1 MRLDLNRILKLQIR
15 GKLAIAFAGLSIL
28 PVLVV
33 GFLGISS
40 NVKSM
45 RQMAF
50 ETLGHD
56 LLSIKER
63 LGSFFQGMEDNLH
76 FLTSSSSF
84 DHVLEALRN
93 EDKGELQAAIA
104 EFMPELEAFAG
115 LRNTVYQ
122 IKFIHRDGDEVFG
135 LERWEDGYRR
145 LSDNEL
151 NQKGTQFYLYL
162 ARQIPPNSATFI
174 PVELQRRGTS
184 RLLPAVS
191 TIYPVYRPDLVGILV
206 CQIYAEAFFGIVEQ
220 EPPHGPPGTVMLV
233 NAEGYYLYH
242 SEKKK
247 DWNRLLASK
256 ETANLVADYGTQLA
270 DTILASAADGF
281 HETRRQMVAHSP
293 LFERHSG
300 MGSVYTILKSVPR
313 EEFFAPVQRFK
324 GVFVGLLA
332 LFLLGSL
339 FLSYVAT
346 QQFTRPVQ
354 KLRQEAEV
362 IAGGDYHSRVDVHT
376 YDEIEDLAHQ
386 FNIMAQSLE
395 KREEQIARHRDEL
408 ERKVR
413 LRTRELEDE
422 KDKLQAILDNVPS
435 GFILL
440 DRDFR
445 IQSAS
450 AALQAITGKPVGDL
464 VGHPCYQVVGDGDW
478 CSNCPSRR
486 VFGSGKMETQVVQ
499 RVEKDGKE
507 RYLEHVSVPLTKN
520 GQVESVLEII
530 TDITERKRLQDQLV
544 RSERLAATGEIA
556 AVIAHEMR
564 NSVTSVR
571 MILQL
576 LSENRNLADTDRESL
591 DVALDSL
598 GRMER
603 VVRDLLDL
611 GRPTRL
617 ERRPEDCNEIL
628 RSSIT
633 FATHQMGLP
642 ETTLRIDLDPSLP
655 TVMLD
660 RDRIKEAMVN
670 LILNASQATE
680 GGGTIAI
687 RSRRLVLNRELRD
700 LGEMGDSSGE
710 AAELGIQEIVL
721 PKGSEVLQIDVSDTG
736 RGIPPE
742 HLGRVFDP
750 FFTTKVNGT
759 GLGLSFVKRVVNQH
773 GGIVTA
779 SSQVGKGSRFT
790 VFIPVE
796 NERENR

>member
-1 MRLDLNRILKLQIR
+1 MRFDLNRVLKLQIR

-40 NVKSM
+40 NVRSM

-50 ETLGHD
+50 ETLDRD

-84 DHVLEALRN
+84 DRVLEALQVQDD
-93 EDKGELQAAIA
+93 EQLQTAISEL
-104 EFMPELEAFAG
+104 MPELKAFAS

-135 LERWEDGYRR
+135 LERRQDAFER
-145 LSDNEL
+145 LSQDEL

-162 ARQIPPNSATFI
+162 AGQIPPNRATFI
-174 PVELQRRGTS
+174 PVELQRSGTS
-184 RLLPAVS
+184 ELLPAVS
-191 TIYPVYRPDLVGILV
+191 CIYPLHHNDLAGILV
-206 CQIYAEAFFGIVEQ
+206 CQIYAEAFFGIAEQ
-220 EPPHGPPGTVMLV
+220 ETPHGPPGTVMLV

-256 ETANLVADYGTQLA
+256 ETANLGADYGEGLA
-270 DTILASAADGF
+270 TTILNSSTDGF
-281 HETRRQMVAHSP
+281 HEIRRQMVAHSP

-300 MGSVYTILKSVPR
+300 MGSAYAILKSVPR
-313 EEFFAPVQRFK
+313 EEFFAPLQKFK

-332 LFLLGSL
+332 VFLLGSL
-339 FLSYVAT
+339 VLSYAAT

-362 IAGGDYHSRVDVHT
+362 IARGDYHSRVDVHT

-386 FNIMAQSLE
+386 FNVMAQSLE
-395 KREEQIARHRDEL
+395 QREEQLARYHDEL
-408 ERKVR
+408 EQKVR
-413 LRTRELEDE
+413 LRTSELANE

-440 DRDFR
+440 DKDYR
-445 IQSAS
+445 IQTAS
-450 AALQAITGKPVGDL
+450 AALESITGRPVEAL
-464 VGHPCYQVVGDGDW
+464 VGKPCYEVVGKGEW
-478 CSNCPSRR
+478 CSNCPTGR
-486 VFGSGKMETQVVQ
+486 VFGSGRMETEMIP
-499 RVEKDGKE
+499 RVGKDGRE
-507 RYLEHVSVPLTKN
+507 RFLEHVSVPLIKN

-530 TDITERKRLQDQLV
+530 TDVTERKRLQDQLV

-576 LSENRNLADTDRESL
+576 LSENKNLVDTDRDSL

-603 VVRDLLDL
+603 VVKDLLDL

-617 ERRPEDCNEIL
+617 NRRPEDCNEIL
-628 RSSIT
+628 RSSIE
-633 FATHQMGLP
+633 FARHQMGLG
-642 ETTLRIDLDPSLP
+642 ETTLEIDLDPALP
-655 TVMLD
+655 LLMMD
-660 RDRIKEAMVN
+660 RDRIKEAVVN
-670 LILNASQATE
+670 LILNAAQATE
-680 GGGTIAI
+680 GGGTISI
-687 RSRRLVLNRELRD
+687 RSHRIELDRELRD
-700 LGEMGDSSGE
+700 FGEVGDGFDE
-710 AAELGIQEIVL
+710 AAGIGVQDIVL
-721 PKGSEVLQIDVSDTG
+721 KKGSDVLQIDVTDTG
-736 RGIPPE
+736 RGISAE
-742 HLGRVFDP
+742 HLGRVFNP
-750 FFTTKVNGT
+750 FFTTKINGT

-779 SSQVGKGSRFT
+779 SSQVGKGSQFSL
-790 VFIPVE
+790 FIPV
-796 NERENR
+796 RE